1 MNACV
6 DNKYILL
13 KNYFSLCINH
23 MLETLS
29 ISYTIYIMQY
39 NVLWSGFCTLFQ
51 QREMLLYLE
60 PVTKGIDWKLYFLL
74 LYIQH
79 HLCLVDLTI
88 FLFLLFVVNIIIF
101 VIY

>member
-29 ISYTIYIMQY
+29 
-39 NVLWSGFCTLFQ
+39 TL
-51 QREMLLYLE
+51 Y
-60 PVTKGIDWKLYFLL
+60 KLYY
-74 LYIQH
+74 LYYAIQ
-79 HLCLVDLTI
+79 CI
-88 FLFLLFVVNIIIF
+88 MK
-101 VIY
+101 